1 MRDEALEESP
11 KLNMAAQKSGQ
22 GWADQW
28 LDYCLNALFAA
39 MVLTSL
45 IGLIYVLSRP

>member
-11 KLNMAAQKSGQ
+11 KLNMAAQESGRR
-22 GWADQW
+22 WADQW

>member
-1 MRDEALEESP
+1 MRDEALEESQ
-11 KLNMAAQKSGQ
+11 KLNRAVEKAGR

-39 MVLTSL
+39 MVLGSL
-45 IGLIYVLSRP
+45 IGLVYVLSRP